1 MGIKSLFSTKGAI
14 FSTVAAVVIV
24 AFGWITIEWTVNRV
38 YVPEGYSMRLR
49 YKGPPLPFLP
59 DYNLPE
65 SKMGFAKVDENGRL
79 LERGMVREMLG
90 PGRHFRSFLYWDW
103 DIIPDIVIRPG
114 EVGIATS
121 KLGKDLPP
129 GEYLVDGDLG
139 TTEYK
144 GILRKV
150 FGPGRYRVNDYAY
163 SFTIIKTQEIRD
175 QNQTKY
181 AGWVVIPTG
190 YVGVVTNLDNNPITG
205 KKIGIQNEVFPPGI
219 YPTNPK
225 EQQIDIVE
233 IGFREKSI
241 KANLLTKPDGSI
253 MFDDAG
259 EPLIAHDG
267 SGISFPSKDAFPIN
281 MDFTAIWGITPE
293 QAPNVIKKFGNI
305 DAIETKVVMPQIESI
320 CRNTGSQYN
329 AVDLL
334 VGDTRQEFQTA
345 TTEKF
350 QKALIE
356 KDVTLLYGL
365 VRHIFIPQQI
375 RKYKQEAFVS
385 EELALTRMQET
396 ITAEMEAN
404 LREAEQKV
412 ELEAEKIRVETEKL
426 VANTIAEGQKKAKE
440 TAAETQR
447 IIAGIDKEI
456 AVLEAQ
462 ATVVL
467 GQAKADATRMQEE
480 AKANKFKL
488 AVEAFG
494 TSDAYNKW
502 VFADGLPE
510 DIELNLIFA
519 GEGTFWTDL
528 KSFSETMLGKQST
541 ERRRNKMKKT
551 GIGKQIRK

>member
-1 MGIKSLFSTKGAI
+1 MANKSLFTTKGAI
-14 FSTVAAVVIV
+14 YTSVIAVIIV
-24 AFGWITIEWTVNRV
+24 VGGWTLFEWTINRI
-38 YVPEGYSMRLR
+38 YVPTGYSLRLR

-59 DYNLPE
+59 GYNKPE
-65 SKMGFAKVDENGRL
+65 SKTGFARVDENGSV
-79 LERGMVREMLG
+79 LEKGMVRELLG
-90 PGRHFRSFLYWDW
+90 PGRHFRTPFYWGREL
-103 DIIPDIVIRPG
+103 IPDILVKPG

-121 KLGKDLPP
+121 KLGKELPA
-129 GEYLVDGDLG
+129 GEYIVDGDLG
-139 TTEYK
+139 ETEFK
-144 GILRKV
+144 GIIRKV
-150 FGPGRYRVNDYAY
+150 FGPGRYRINDYAY
-163 SFTIIKTQEIRD
+163 SFTIVKTQAIKD
-175 QNQTKY
+175 QSQTKY

-205 KKIGIQNEVFPPGI
+205 TKKGIQKDVFPPGI

-225 EQQIDIVE
+225 EQHIDIVE
-233 IGFREKSI
+233 IGFREISI
-241 KANLLTKPDGSI
+241 KANMMTEPDGSLI
-253 MFDDAG
+253 FDEAG
-259 EPLIAHDG
+259 EPMIAHDG
-267 SGISFPSKDAFPIN
+267 SGISFPSNDAFPIN

-293 QAPNVIKKFGNI
+293 QAPNVISKFGNV
-305 DAIETKVVMPQIESI
+305 AAVETKVVMPQIESI
-320 CRNTGSQYN
+320 CRNIGSQYN
-329 AVDLL
+329 AVELL
-334 VGDTRQEFQTA
+334 VGDTRQEFQKA

-365 VRHIFIPQQI
+365 VRHIYIPQEI
-375 RKYKQEAFVS
+375 RQYKQAAFVS

-412 ELEAEKIRVETEKL
+412 ELEAEKVRAETDKL
-426 VANTIAEGQKKAKE
+426 VANAIAEGQKTAKE
-440 TAAETQR
+440 TDAGTQR
-447 IIAGIDKEI
+447 IVAGIDKDI

-467 GQAKADATRMQEE
+467 GQATADATRMQEE

-494 TSDAYNKW
+494 SGDAYNKW

-528 KSFSETMLGKQST
+528 KGFSDAMLGKQHQQTKS
-541 ERRRNKMKKT
+541 MKPKL
-551 GIGKQIRK
+551 KK

>member
-1 MGIKSLFSTKGAI
+1 MATKSLFSAKGAI
-14 FSTVAAVVIV
+14 YTTVIVLLVVIGSWTL
-24 AFGWITIEWTVNRV
+24 FEWTVNRI
-38 YVPEGYSMRLR
+38 YVPTGYSLRLR
-49 YKGPPLPFLP
+49 YKGPPLPFMP
-59 DYNLPE
+59 GYNKPE
-65 SKMGFAKVDENGRL
+65 SKTGFAKIDENGNV
-79 LERGMVREMLG
+79 LEKGMVRELLG
-90 PGRHFRSFLYWDW
+90 PGRHFRSPFYWGREL
-103 DIIPDIVIRPG
+103 IPDIIVKPG

-121 KLGKDLPP
+121 KLGKELPA

-139 TTEYK
+139 ETEYK
-144 GILRKV
+144 GIIRKV

-163 SFTIIKTQEIRD
+163 SFTIVKTQEIKD
-175 QNQTKY
+175 QNQIKY

-190 YVGVVTNLDNNPITG
+190 YVGVVTNLDNNPLTG
-205 KKIGIQNEVFPPGI
+205 TKKGIQKEVFPPGI

-225 EQQIDIVE
+225 EQHIDIVE

-241 KANLLTKPDGSI
+241 KANMKTQPDGSL
-253 MFDDAG
+253 MFDEAG
-259 EPLIAHDG
+259 EPMIAHDG
-267 SGISFPSKDAFPIN
+267 SGISFPSNDAFPIN

-293 QAPNVIKKFGNI
+293 QAPNVISKFGNVE
-305 DAIETKVVMPQIESI
+305 AVETKVVMPQIESI
-320 CRNTGSQYN
+320 CRNIGSQYN
-329 AVDLL
+329 AVELL
-334 VGDTRQEFQTA
+334 VGDTRQEFQKA

-365 VRHIFIPQQI
+365 VRHIYIPQEI
-375 RKYKQEAFVS
+375 RQYKQAAFVS

-412 ELEAEKIRVETEKL
+412 ELEAEKIRAETDKL
-426 VANTIAEGQKKAKE
+426 VANTIAEGEKIAKE

-447 IIAGIDKEI
+447 IVAGIDKEI
-456 AVLEAQ
+456 AILEAQ

-488 AVEAFG
+488 AVDAFG
-494 TSDAYNKW
+494 SGDAYNKW
-502 VFADGLPE
+502 IFADGLPD

-528 KSFSETMLGKQST
+528 KSFSDALLGKQQQRAEQTKAQS
-541 ERRRNKMKKT
+541 EK
-551 GIGKQIRK
+551 

>member
-1 MGIKSLFSTKGAI
+1 MATKSFFSTKGAI
-14 FSTVAAVVIV
+14 FSTVAAVIFIV
-24 AFGWITIEWTVNRV
+24 GGWTLFEWTVNRV

-59 DYNLPE
+59 DYKLQE
-65 SKMGFAKVDENGRL
+65 SKTGFAKVGENGRL

-90 PGRHFRSFLYWDW
+90 PGRHFRSFFYWDW
-103 DIIPDIVIRPG
+103 DIIPDIVIKPG

-139 TTEYK
+139 KTEYK
-144 GILRKV
+144 GIIRKV

-163 SFTIIKTQEIRD
+163 TFTIVKTQEMKD

-205 KKIGIQNEVFPPGI
+205 TKIGIQNEVFPPGI

-233 IGFREKSI
+233 IGFREISI
-241 KANLLTKPDGSI
+241 KANLLSKPDGSL

-259 EPLIAHDG
+259 EPMIANDD
-267 SGISFPSKDAFPIN
+267 SGISFPSKDAFSIN

-329 AVDLL
+329 AVELL

-412 ELEAEKIRVETEKL
+412 ELEAEKVRVETDKL
-426 VANTIAEGQKKAKE
+426 VANAIAEGQKTAKE

-447 IIAGIDKEI
+447 IVAGIDKDI
-456 AVLEAQ
+456 AIMEAQ

-467 GQAKADATRMQEE
+467 GQATADATRMQEE

-494 TSDAYNKW
+494 SGDAYNKW

-528 KSFSETMLGKQST
+528 KGFSDAMLGKQHQQS
-541 ERRRNKMKKT
+541 KSIKPKSKK
-551 GIGKQIRK
+551 

>member
-1 MGIKSLFSTKGAI
+1 MATKSLITTKGAI
-14 FSTVAAVVIV
+14 YTTVIAVIV
-24 AFGWITIEWTVNRV
+24 VVGGWTLFEWTINRI
-38 YVPEGYSMRLR
+38 YVPTGYSLRLR

-59 DYNLPE
+59 GYNKPE
-65 SKMGFAKVDENGRL
+65 SKTGFARVDENGSV
-79 LERGMVREMLG
+79 LEKGMIRELLG
-90 PGRHFRSFLYWDW
+90 PGRHFRTPFYWGREL
-103 DIIPDIVIRPG
+103 IPDVVVKPG

-121 KLGKDLPP
+121 RLGKELPA

-139 TTEYK
+139 KTEFK
-144 GILRKV
+144 GIIRKV

-163 SFTIIKTQEIRD
+163 SFTIVKTQAIQD
-175 QNQTKY
+175 QSQTKY

-205 KKIGIQNEVFPPGI
+205 TKKGIQKDVFPPGI

-225 EQQIDIVE
+225 EQHIDIVE
-233 IGFREKSI
+233 IGFREISI
-241 KANLLTKPDGSI
+241 KANIMTKPDGSL
-253 MFDDAG
+253 MFDEAG
-259 EPLIAHDG
+259 EPMIAHDG
-267 SGISFPSKDAFPIN
+267 TGISFPSNDAFPIN

-293 QAPNVIKKFGNI
+293 QAPNVISKFGNV
-305 DAIETKVVMPQIESI
+305 AAVETKVVMPQIESI
-320 CRNTGSQYN
+320 CRNIGSQYN
-329 AVDLL
+329 AVELL
-334 VGDTRQEFQTA
+334 VGDSRQEFQTA

-365 VRHIFIPQQI
+365 VRHIYIPQEI

-385 EELALTRMQET
+385 EELALTRIQET

-412 ELEAEKIRVETEKL
+412 ELEAEKIRVETDKL
-426 VANTIAEGQKKAKE
+426 VANAIAEGEKTAKE

-447 IIAGIDKEI
+447 IVAGIDKDI
-456 AVLEAQ
+456 AVMEAQ

-467 GQAKADATRMQEE
+467 GQATADATRMQEE

-494 TSDAYNKW
+494 SGDAYNKW

-528 KSFSETMLGKQST
+528 KGFSDAMLGKQHQQTKS
-541 ERRRNKMKKT
+541 K
-551 GIGKQIRK
+551 GKR